1 MPSQLLKEM
10 DKEFVP
16 QGFVRSVQSGKT
28 LEKLGASFG
37 DSAAIQAQNAKLR
50 ALGMPA
56 DDEDPVRLPASS
68 HVEMH
73 DTQALWAFRV
83 SSSRCQAYHESFL

>member
-1 MPSQLLKEM
+1 MDVFFLICECAQLLKEM

-37 DSAAIQAQNAKLR
+37 DSPTIQAQNAKLR
-50 ALGMPA
+50 AMGMPA
-56 DDEDPVRLPASS
+56 DDEDPVSS
-68 HVEMH
+68 PP
-73 DTQALWAFRV
+73 L
-83 SSSRCQAYHESFL
+83 L